1 MADMRRYAKSW
12 RQECLFFIQPTG
24 RISRSLI
31 ERLFIHGCAELFP
44 KLALRLQSPHFFLT
58 DPELRKEL
66 WVIQHHGHFH
76 VVLIRAVPAF
86 GEVHRFA
93 VDVAKMI
100 DPGSVVDTDCFHN
113 ELVSIPSANRVSVP
127 LPSRSLG
134 HGRPSGQVLA
144 HTLSP
149 SQNLTPPSRNRST
162 SARPP
167 TKNHPAP

>member
-113 ELVSIPSANRVSVP
+113 ERASIPSANRVSVP
-127 LPSRSLG
+127 RRVRILR
-134 HGRPSGQVLA
+134 QW
-144 HTLSP
+144 
-149 SQNLTPPSRNRST
+149 TPVGPD
-162 SARPP
+162 RPP
-167 TKNHPAP
+167 YVSPLPELNHPVRKLDDLDRPPK